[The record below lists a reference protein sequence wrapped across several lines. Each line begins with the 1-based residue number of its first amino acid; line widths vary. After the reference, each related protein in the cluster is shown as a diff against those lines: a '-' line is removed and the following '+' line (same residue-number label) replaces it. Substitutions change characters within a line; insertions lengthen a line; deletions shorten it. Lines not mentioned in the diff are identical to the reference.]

1 MLAILAHFAVLPDPR
16 LPTNA
21 RHELAEILFIAIAA
35 TLAGAKT
42 RVEMAEF
49 GQAKEKLLRT
59 VLQLPHGIPSHD
71 TFSHVFRVLDPATFT
86 ELFQRFA
93 SAFGKA
99 IGKGH
104 VVAIST
110 ARP

>member
-1 MLAILAHFAVLPDPR
+1 MERFAECFEELPDPR
-16 LPTNA
+16 ADNA

-35 TLAGAKT
+35 TLGGAKT
-42 RVEMAEF
+42 CVEMAEF

-59 VLQLPHGIPSHD
+59 VLRLPHGIPSHD
-71 TFSHVFRVLDPATFT
+71 TFSHVFRVLDPAAFT

-93 SAFGKA
+93 LAFGKA
-99 IGKGH
+99 SAKTMSWP
-104 VVAIST
+104 ST